1 MAELL
6 VGVSWLGVVAGAV
19 ISFLLGWLWYSP
31 KLFGVGWAKGVG
43 VELGSASDMPVGA
56 MVSQIIGLLLMSW
69 FVGVTAVS
77 NALLT
82 VILATVAFT
91 VLAYSAGM
99 FGKKSTYARNVEAG
113 YWIASLVVMIVCQG
127 IFRSL

>member
-1 MAELL
+1 MGELTT
-6 VGVSWLGVVAGAV
+6 GVSWLGVIVGAV
-19 ISFLLGWLWYSP
+19 AAFLLGWLWFSP
-31 KLFGVGWAKGVG
+31 KLFGPKWAEGVG
-43 VELGSASDMPVGA
+43 VEMGTADEMPVGA

-91 VLAYSAGM
+91 VLAYSGGM
-99 FGKKSTYARNVEAG
+99 FSKKSGYARNVEAG
-113 YWIASLVVMIVCQG
+113 YWIVSLVVMIICQG
-127 IFRSL
+127 ILRSL